1 MSGVEAPTPEQD
13 AETATLE
20 TEYNRLEVRE
30 RAAIIS
36 ETDNGDTPTP
46 SDTGADAELRSI
58 QERADLGNYFASIVD
73 ETPLLGAELGTETAL
88 WRRCGQLPAGDA

>member
-1 MSGVEAPTPEQD
+1 MDKLTNLQRIQRRRSEVRSRLTELSGVEAPTPEQD

-36 ETDNGDTPTP
+36 ETDNGDAPTP

-58 QERADLGNYFASIVD
+58 H
-73 ETPLLGAELGTETAL
+73 
-88 WRRCGQLPAGDA
+88 